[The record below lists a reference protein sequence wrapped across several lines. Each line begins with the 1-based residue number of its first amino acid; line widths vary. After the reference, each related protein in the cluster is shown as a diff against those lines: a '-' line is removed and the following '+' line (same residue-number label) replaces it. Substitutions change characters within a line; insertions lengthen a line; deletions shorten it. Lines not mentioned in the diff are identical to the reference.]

1 VPEHGACFLS
11 GKQIHHLAYGRQR
24 ASGRMNGLECLF
36 SGEKRMLLL
45 KYLLLLSGAGLL
57 GGTFAVVIYDVYR
70 TRESWRQY

>member
-1 VPEHGACFLS
+1 
-11 GKQIHHLAYGRQR
+11 
-24 ASGRMNGLECLF
+24 
-36 SGEKRMLLL
+36 MLLL